1 MLEQNRFS
9 QGNFP
14 VLRHDSRFMGIL
26 QRNEGRYKRNK
37 QGLRPKGN
45 PSVLDGKVN
54 IPGCGNYSCLHCYFF
69 VALLL
74 FGETAERNYF
84 IILDFRIS
92 TGGLYDRQVS
102 LTCNLDVLCVHP
114 ALHAD
119 TQPAAFF
126 KEVLP
131 GSAFSALSWILV
143 TTLFSLYINNFAD
156 FSKCT
161 EA

>member
-1 MLEQNRFS
+1 MIAALW
-9 QGNFP
+9 
-14 VLRHDSRFMGIL
+14 HL

-45 PSVLDGKVN
+45 PSVWMVRLISLVAV
-54 IPGCGNYSCLHCYFF
+54 IILAFTVIFSL
-69 VALLL
+69 ALLL
-74 FGETAERNYF
+74 FGETAEKELFYHFR
-84 IILDFRIS
+84 FRIS

-126 KEVLP
+126 KR
-131 GSAFSALSWILV
+131 GSARFRIFGSKLDIGHH
-143 TTLFSLYINNFAD
+143 TLFIIYKQLCGLFQNVRKHRRIIALLV
-156 FSKCT
+156 CCIG
-161 EA
+161 